1 MYLAARSHAR
11 THTHSSLVRLRVRAC
26 VRGRS
31 PAWPPACGLCLRG
44 RRASASKSPP
54 VLVGCGG
61 SLLGRMQEMR
71 VYKFKDNYLTE
82 HNFTTYSRNPPQ
94 PHTHSST
101 IIPSYDQHENG
112 ARASTR
118 LCTNA
123 LLHVLEAHDL
133 TTYLRP
139 TNWYTLYRR
148 PDRPMSC
155 PFEYR

>member
-1 MYLAARSHAR
+1 MYLAARTLAHPFIPCEFAS
-11 THTHSSLVRLRVRAC
+11 AC
-26 VRGRS
+26 VR
-31 PAWPPACGLCLRG
+31 AWPVTCLAAGVRLMLAWPSG
-44 RRASASKSPP
+44 HGFQVTSG
-54 VLVGCGG
+54 VGFGG

-118 LCTNA
+118 LCTNT

-139 TNWYTLYRR
+139 TN
-148 PDRPMSC
+148 
-155 PFEYR
+155 